1 MAGFLTD
8 DFMLQSS
15 AARTLYHRYAE
26 QEPICDYHCHLSAKE
41 IYEDKP
47 FASLAELWLG
57 GMSDGVLA
65 GDHYKWRL
73 MRAHGIEEN
82 FITGDAPPYERYL
95 KWVETLQTAFGNPL
109 YHWSHLELKRCFGIN
124 LPITVANAKTIW
136 DHCQKILD
144 TGAIRPRSLLKRF
157 GVKALCTCDAPA
169 DDLSWPQKLAVDESL
184 PFQVLPAFRPE
195 VALHPEDPRFQNEI
209 KALSQAVGMEIPT
222 LDALKDALA
231 RRMDYFARHGCRLA
245 DQSFAA
251 PDFSQ
256 RDTAAAE
263 TGFRKALAGE
273 LLTPMEFNSYQS
285 ELMLFLGREYHRH
298 GFILMLHLG
307 TARNNNSR
315 MYQTLGPD
323 AGFDSIGDG
332 VPQKSLAAL
341 LDTLDAAGELPK
353 TVLFTLN
360 AGDYAK
366 FLTLAGCFQ
375 QSYPGKIQFGAAW
388 WFHDRK
394 EGIENHLKL
403 LAGMSLLDNCIGM
416 LTDSRSFLSFT
427 RHEYFRR
434 ILCNLLGQWMDE
446 GELPM
451 DFDLVGGVVRN
462 ICYSNTMQY
471 LGLPAEPQENTC
483 GKFDVVFPA
492 LI

>member
-8 DFMLQSS
+8 DFMLQTS

-47 FASLAELWLG
+47 FSSLTELWLG
-57 GMSDGVLA
+57 GADENGLA

-73 MRAHGIEEN
+73 MRAHGVEERYV
-82 FITGDAPPYERYL
+82 TGDAPAYERYF

-109 YHWSHLELKRCFGIN
+109 YHWSHLELKRCFGID
-124 LPITVANAKTIW
+124 LPITVSNAKIIW
-136 DHCQKILD
+136 EHCQKILD
-144 TGAIRPRSLLKRF
+144 TGAIRPRGLLKRF
-157 GVKALCTCDAPA
+157 RVNALCTTDAPS
-169 DDLSWPQKLAVDESL
+169 DDLYWHQKLAEEGF
-184 PFQVLPAFRPE
+184 PIRVLPAFRPE
-195 VALHPEDPRFQNEI
+195 TALHPEDPRFQNEI
-209 KALSQAVGMEIPT
+209 QALSRSTGQNINT
-222 LDALKDALA
+222 LDDLKTALS
-231 RRMDYFARHGCRLA
+231 RRMDYFTLHGCRLA

-256 RDTAAAE
+256 RDALAAE
-263 TGFRKALAGE
+263 SGFRKALTGE
-273 LLTPMEFNSYQS
+273 TLTPAELNSYQS
-285 ELMLFLGREYHRH
+285 ELILFLGKEYYRH
-298 GFILMLHLG
+298 GFILQLHLG

-315 MYQTLGPD
+315 MYRTLGPD

-332 VPQKSLAAL
+332 IPQKSLAAL
-341 LDTLDAAGELPK
+341 LDALDSENELPK

-360 AGDYAK
+360 TGDYAK

-375 QSYPGKIQFGAAW
+375 QNYPGKIQFGAAW

-394 EGIENHLKL
+394 EGIENHLKQ

-451 DFDLVGGVVRN
+451 DFELVGGVVRN
-462 ICYSNTMQY
+462 ICYMNTIQY
-471 LGLPAEPQENTC
+471 LEIQPETQKNTPET
-483 GKFDVVFPA
+483 FDAIFPA
-492 LI
+492 MI